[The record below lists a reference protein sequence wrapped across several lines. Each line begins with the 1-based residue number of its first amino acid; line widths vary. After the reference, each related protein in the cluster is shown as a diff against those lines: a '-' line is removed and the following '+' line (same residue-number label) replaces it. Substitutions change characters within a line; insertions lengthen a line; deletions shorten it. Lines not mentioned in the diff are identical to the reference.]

1 MNVQSNVP
9 FPVEPQVWRGNQL
22 IYYYNHVDN
31 GEQEEGSEWQ
41 RYCADF
47 VIVESTDHA
56 AIDSAIR
63 MATEHQE
70 KLKNIVDGI
79 EIIKS
84 I

>member
-47 VIVESTDHA
+47 VIVESTDQA
-56 AIDSAIR
+56 AIDTAIC
-63 MATEHQE
+63 MAIEHPE
-70 KLKNIVDGI
+70 KLRNIVDGN